1 MSEAVPVAL
10 SVRHNIRHFLQTEPF
25 AGRPCPRIVI
35 SRFSSP
41 IIAAVLLPSLLAA
54 QSALPASSD
63 PIRRIDEFMNR
74 AAAIGQFNGAVLVAD
89 HGRTVYQRAFGL
101 SNMELNAPNKT
112 TTRFEIASMTKPM
125 TAIAVL
131 QLVQEGKV
139 RLNGKIKEYLPWYPS
154 ETGSRITVEQLLNH
168 TSGIRQDIAF
178 DEPSPGAE
186 VVAAINAD
194 LFSNDSLVK
203 LIARRPLRFEPGT
216 DYGYSSDAYA
226 VLGAIVEHASGKPYW
241 DAMRER
247 IFDRTGMTETG
258 VSRLAPLV
266 RERAGGYAQTFD
278 GFENAPHIG
287 VSPAGGLYSTLRDLH
302 RFDQALYGDTLVN
315 AESRALIFAPRS
327 VITAYGWKTSAD
339 TLPSGATR
347 RILRTSG
354 GLPGFEALLV
364 RMPDIHR
371 TVIFLCNVRTMRSHL
386 DDFAAAISRILDGR
400 PYSLPKQSVAESIAS
415 MWKAGRKGI
424 ALERSFSAMHRD
436 TARYDVNESEVNRF
450 GYYLMSRG
458 AVTDAVQVFTMNVT
472 AFPRSAN
479 VYDSLGE
486 ASLARGDT
494 AAAITNYRRSL
505 ELDPRNT
512 NASDVLKR
520 LGANDR

>member
-1 MSEAVPVAL
+1 
-10 SVRHNIRHFLQTEPF
+10 
-25 AGRPCPRIVI
+25 
-35 SRFSSP
+35 
-41 IIAAVLLPSLLAA
+41 
-54 QSALPASSD
+54 
-63 PIRRIDEFMNR
+63 
-74 AAAIGQFNGAVLVAD
+74 
-89 HGRTVYQRAFGL
+89 
-101 SNMELNAPNKT
+101 
-112 TTRFEIASMTKPM
+112 
-125 TAIAVL
+125 
-131 QLVQEGKV
+131 
-139 RLNGKIKEYLPWYPS
+139 
-154 ETGSRITVEQLLNH
+154 
-168 TSGIRQDIAF
+168 
-178 DEPSPGAE
+178 
-186 VVAAINAD
+186 
-194 LFSNDSLVK
+194 VK

-266 RERAGGYAQTFD
+266 RQRAGGYAQTFE

-287 VSPAGGLYSTLRDLH
+287 VSPAGGLYSTLRDLR

-400 PYSLPKQSVAESIAS
+400 AYSLPKRSVAESLAS
-415 MWKAGRKGI
+415 MWRTGRKGI
-424 ALERSFSAMHRD
+424 ALERAFSAMHRD

-450 GYYLMSRG
+450 GYYLLSRG